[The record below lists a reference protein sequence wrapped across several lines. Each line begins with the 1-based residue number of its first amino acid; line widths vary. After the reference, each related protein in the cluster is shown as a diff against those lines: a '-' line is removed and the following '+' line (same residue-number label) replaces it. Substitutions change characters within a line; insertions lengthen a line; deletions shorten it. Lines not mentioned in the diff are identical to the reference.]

1 MARALEVKTGAAVA
15 VAAAMAVKALAAGA
29 VAVLAVKAAGVAL
42 TELPG
47 VSADF
52 VRTAVLEANSACAL
66 SVGKLKPVSRS
77 PSSRSGSKEEK

>member
-1 MARALEVKTGAAVA
+1 MARALEVKTGAVA
-15 VAAAMAVKALAAGA
+15 VVAALAVKALAAGA
-29 VAVLAVKAAGVAL
+29 VVAVLAVKAAGVAL